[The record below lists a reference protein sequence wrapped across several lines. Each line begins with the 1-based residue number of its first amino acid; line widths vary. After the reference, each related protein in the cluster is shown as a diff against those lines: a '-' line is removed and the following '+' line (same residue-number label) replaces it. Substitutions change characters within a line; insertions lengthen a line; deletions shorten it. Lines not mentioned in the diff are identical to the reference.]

1 MRWLL
6 VLLFSCAL
14 PPDDSYSGGGN
25 EGTPTGGGGS
35 AGGNGGG
42 DGGDD
47 GNGTDDT
54 GGPVGC
60 TTDDLEWA
68 SVALNDR
75 SSKPFYGGDTF
86 TFWGSVTNPCAEPVS
101 LELESTCL
109 FDIATLHP
117 PNGGSTLQAIIP
129 GCTTTSQIVEL
140 GANDELPGAYTWGA
154 LYVSGTYGYGLH
166 ATTPDERVVEGS
178 FQIQ

>member
-1 MRWLL
+1 MSCVL
-6 VLLFSCAL
+6 VLLFSCMV
-14 PPDDSYSGGGN
+14 PDDSYSGGGS

-54 GGPVGC
+54 AAPVNC
-60 TTDDLEWA
+60 TSDDLVWTSE
-68 SVALNDR
+68 ALNNR
-75 SSKPFYGGDTF
+75 GSKPFYAGDTI
-86 TFWGSVTNPCAEPVS
+86 TFWGGVANPCAEPVS

-117 PNGGSTLQAIIP
+117 PNGGSTLQAVVP

-140 GANDELPGAYTWGA
+140 GAFDVLPQAYTWGP
-154 LYVSGTYGYGLH
+154 LYVSGTYGYGLR
-166 ATTPDERVVEGS
+166 ATTPDERVISGS
-178 FQIQ
+178 FLIQ